1 MTDQVFH
8 PSCSH
13 RRQLRPCSVM
23 KKSHKPF
30 TFEVKRSRLL
40 SPKAS
45 TFQRYVV
52 APELHQTRKVPDA
65 SGLQVAVALTASSLP
80 SKARILPS
88 LMSERIWIEEL
99 MPPIPVASSPSDVPE
114 AGEEPEAV
122 VAALPA
128 PPEVMASPAD
138 LLQEE
143 PEQPPQGRHRAKS
156 PDDLPRGERWK
167 RRLPRAAW

>member
-1 MTDQVFH
+1 
-8 PSCSH
+8 
-13 RRQLRPCSVM
+13 M
-23 KKSHKPF
+23 KKSQKPF
-30 TFEVKRSRLL
+30 TFEVRRSRLP
-40 SPKAS
+40 SPKAT

-52 APELHQTRKVPDA
+52 APEFHQTRKALDA
-65 SGLQVAVALTASSLP
+65 SGLHVVVARDAAPLP

-88 LMSERIWIEEL
+88 LMRDGLRIEEL
-99 MPPIPVASSPSDVPE
+99 MLPIPVASSLSDVPE
-114 AGEEPEAV
+114 AVAEPDAV

-128 PPEVMASPAD
+128 AAEVMASPAD

-143 PEQPPQGRHRAKS
+143 PEQPKQVRHRAKS